1 MTPVHNG
8 GENADDIA
16 DTVDTADAAG
26 VASVAKAASA
36 ADAADAAGPADVAKA
51 AKAAKAGD
59 AASAADVAKAASAAD
74 AAESAGTAYAADAA
88 VEAQPPR
95 RYVPER
101 WTRRWAVTGV
111 ALTKVIREAPF
122 TLVLVCALWII
133 AFATRSVAYGPSDRL
148 MNHVGLDTTA
158 ITSGRVWTLVT
169 YSFWCQNVWA
179 YLANTLLILV
189 FVVPAERRLGTR
201 RTIGLLALCQIGGA
215 AIGIGAIEAGSA
227 AGDLWLQ
234 STVGPQYNTTVGMS
248 AGVVGLG
255 LAVSARMTTL
265 WRRRTRLLLII
276 GTLLFLFYDGGV
288 IDIARAFAA
297 LIGLSFGLVFLQRG
311 SRRFR
316 LASSHAETRVL
327 VAIFALTSALGPLI
341 AWITNN
347 PYGPM
352 AILVNLFIDEA
363 PSQDDIHDYCTKSSG
378 YYDPVACRASEAEHV
393 LAGTPAILVLF
404 VPVLLLG
411 VIAYGLWR
419 GRRMAWWAAIVCEVV
434 LGGVTVR
441 YAQMLVDMTE
451 GQPDEQGVPTAIK
464 IYTGLIMCI
473 PVGVVI
479 VLLLTRRHFALRAPR
494 WTALKL
500 LGTLV
505 AAFVS
510 VGALYVNFAYQVRV
524 QWDPDATVSA
534 LLADYP
540 KRLFSPTWLTL
551 ANENTAALIPQGG
564 IAKTLYIA
572 VGPVFWLIALGGLLL
587 TFRRT
592 ASRGAGE
599 KEQADR
605 LLTTFGGSPLSYMTT
620 WSGNDYWISPDRTAA
635 VAYRVIGGIAL
646 TTGDPYGR
654 AESRA
659 AAVEQFTRYCDSQG
673 WNPCFYSVT
682 EETRTAADKLG
693 WSAVQVAEDTVLDLT
708 DLKFS
713 GKKWQDVRTALN
725 KAAKV
730 GITAQW
736 ISFPSAPLSVQ
747 QHIRELSEEWVAD
760 KGLPEMGFTLGG
772 LAELQDPRV
781 RCLVALDEEGRLHGV
796 TSWLPVYQDGEPIG
810 WTLDFMRRAA
820 DGFRGVMEFLIA
832 SAALGFQQE
841 GARFLSLSGA
851 PLARIDRGTQSVPLQ
866 RLLDVAGKALEPVY
880 GFRSLLAF
888 KAKFQPQYFPLY
900 MCYPD
905 PAALP
910 AIGNAIGRAYL
921 PHTNAAQM
929 VRLSRK
935 LMG

>member
-1 MTPVHNG
+1 MT
-8 GENADDIA
+8 
-16 DTVDTADAAG
+16 
-26 VASVAKAASA
+26 ASER
-36 ADAADAAGPADVAKA
+36 D
-51 AKAAKAGD
+51 
-59 AASAADVAKAASAAD
+59 D
-74 AAESAGTAYAADAA
+74 AAEAPAGSAAAGAGAAAAAAAAA
-88 VEAQPPR
+88 VVIEPEARPPKR
-95 RYVPER
+95 SVPEGPA
-101 WTRRWAVTGV
+101 RRWLGTGV
-111 ALTKVIREAPF
+111 ALAKLVREAPL
-122 TLVLVCALWII
+122 TLVLIAALWIV
-133 AFATRSVAYGPSDRL
+133 ALATHSLAYGPSDTLIGRI
-148 MNHVGLDTTA
+148 GLDTTA
-158 ITSGRVWTLVT
+158 ITSGRPWTLLT

-179 YLANTLLILV
+179 YLAETLVILL
-189 FVVPAERRLGTR
+189 FVVPAERRLGTW
-201 RTIGLLALCQIGGA
+201 RTAGLLALCQIGGA
-215 AIGIGAIEAGSA
+215 LLAIGGIEAGA
-227 AGDLWLQ
+227 WAGDLWLQ
-234 STVGPQYNTTVGMS
+234 NTVGSAYNTSVGAS
-248 AGVVGLG
+248 VGVVGVG
-255 LAVSARMTTL
+255 LALSGRMTAL
-265 WRRRTRLLLII
+265 WRRRTRMLLGI

-288 IDIARAFAA
+288 IDIARAGGA
-297 LIGLSFGLVFLQRG
+297 LLGLLVGLVLLQPG
-311 SRRFR
+311 PRRRRLR
-316 LASSHAETRVL
+316 LATSHAETRVL
-327 VAIFALTSALGPLI
+327 VAVFALTSAFGPFI

-352 AILVNLFIDEA
+352 AILVNLFIDEV
-363 PSQDDIHDYCTKSSG
+363 PTQDDILDYCTASSAD
-378 YYDPVACRASEAEHV
+378 YDPVACRASRAEHV
-393 LAGTPAILVLF
+393 LAATPALLVLF
-404 VPVLLLG
+404 VPVLVLG

-434 LGGVTVR
+434 LGAVTVR
-441 YAQMLVDMTE
+441 YAQMLVDFTE
-451 GQPDEQGVPTAIK
+451 GQPDEAGVPTAIK

-505 AAFVS
+505 LAFLV
-510 VGALYVNFAYQVRV
+510 VGALYVKSAYWVRG
-524 QWDPDATVSA
+524 QWQPDATVGA

-551 ANENTAALIPQGG
+551 VNEDTAALIPQGG
-564 IAKTLYIA
+564 AAKALYIA
-572 VGPVFWLIALGGLLL
+572 VGPVFWLIALGGLFL

-592 ASRGAGE
+592 AIRGDGGKE
-599 KEQADR
+599 KADG
-605 LLTTFGGSPLSYMTT
+605 LLTSFGGSALSYMTT
-620 WSGNDYWISPDRTAA
+620 WPGNTYWISADETAA
-635 VAYRVIGGIAL
+635 VAYRVIGGVAL
-646 TTGDPYGR
+646 TTGEPYGK

-659 AAVEQFTRYCDSQG
+659 EAVEQFTRYCDSQG
-673 WNPCFYSVT
+673 WSPCFYSVT
-682 EETRTAADKLG
+682 EQTKAVTDRLG
-693 WSAVQVAEDTVLDLT
+693 WSAVQVAEDTVLDLPE
-708 DLKFS
+708 LKFS

-725 KAAKV
+725 KAGKA

-736 ISFPSAPLSVQ
+736 FTFPTAPLSIQ

-772 LAELQDPRV
+772 LNELQDPRV
-781 RCLVALDEEGRLHGV
+781 RCLLALDEDGRLHGV

-810 WTLDFMRRAA
+810 WTLDFMRRAG

-832 SAALGFQQE
+832 SAALGFQEE

-851 PLARIDRGTQSVPLQ
+851 PLARVERASAPEEPPVPLQ
-866 RLLDVAGKALEPVY
+866 RVLDVAGKALEPMY

-929 VRLSRK
+929 MRLSRK
-935 LMG
+935 LIG

>member
-1 MTPVHNG
+1 M
-8 GENADDIA
+8 
-16 DTVDTADAAG
+16 TVDISEET
-26 VASVAKAASA
+26 K
-36 ADAADAAGPADVAKA
+36 
-51 AKAAKAGD
+51 
-59 AASAADVAKAASAAD
+59 
-74 AAESAGTAYAADAA
+74 
-88 VEAQPPR
+88 PPR
-95 RYVPER
+95 RYVPEGLA
-101 WTRRWAVTGV
+101 RRWGRAGL
-111 ALTKVIREAPF
+111 ALARVVRGAPL
-122 TLVLVCALWII
+122 TLVLVAALWIV
-133 AFATRSVAYGPSDRL
+133 ALATHSLAYGPSDSLLSR
-148 MNHVGLDTTA
+148 VGLDTTS

-169 YSFWCQNVWA
+169 YSFWCQNLWA

-189 FVVPAERRLGTR
+189 FVVPAERRLGTW
-201 RTIGLLALCQIGGA
+201 RTVGLLTLCQIGGA
-215 AIGIGAIEAGSA
+215 ALGIGAIELGST

-234 STVGPQYNTTVGMS
+234 STVGAQYNTTVG
-248 AGVVGLG
+248 ATVGVVGLG
-255 LAVSARMTTL
+255 LALSGRMTAL
-265 WRRRTRLLLII
+265 WRRRTRLLLVI
-276 GTLLFLFYDGGV
+276 GTMLFLFYDGGV

-297 LIGLSFGLVFLQRG
+297 LLGLSIGLLFLQPG
-311 SRRFR
+311 SRRLR

-327 VAIFALTSALGPLI
+327 VAVFALTSALGPFI
-341 AWITNN
+341 AWVTNN

-363 PSQDDIHDYCTKSSG
+363 PTQDDIHDYCTKTSQ
-378 YYDPVACRASEAEHV
+378 YFDPVACRASQAEHV

-404 VPVLLLG
+404 VPVLVLG

-419 GRRMAWWAAIVCEVV
+419 GRRMAWWAAIVCEIV
-434 LGGVTVR
+434 LGIVTVR

-451 GQPDEQGVPTAIK
+451 GQPDEAGVPTAIK

-494 WTALKL
+494 WTGLKL

-505 AAFVS
+505 LTFVV
-510 VGALYVNFAYQVRV
+510 VGAIYVNFAYQVRD
-524 QWDPDATVSA
+524 QWAPDATISA
-534 LLADYP
+534 LLTDYP

-551 ANENTAALIPQGG
+551 VNKNTAALIPEGG
-564 IAKTLYIA
+564 AAKALYIA
-572 VGPVFWLIALGGLLL
+572 VGPVFWLIALGGLLF

-592 ASRGAGE
+592 ANRGAGE
-599 KEQADR
+599 KETADR
-605 LLTTFGGSPLSYMTT
+605 LLRNFGGSPLSYMTT
-620 WSGNDYWISPDRTAA
+620 WPGNDYWISPDESAA

-646 TTGDPYGR
+646 TTGDPYGKHQ
-654 AESRA
+654 SRT
-659 AAVEQFTRYCDSQG
+659 AAVEQFARFCDSQG
-673 WNPCFYSVT
+673 WSPCFYSVT
-682 EETRTAADKLG
+682 EGTRDTTAKLG
-693 WSAVQVAEDTVLDLT
+693 WNAVQVAEDTVLDLPE
-708 DLKFS
+708 LKFS

-725 KAAKV
+725 KAGKV

-736 ISFPSAPLSVQ
+736 YSYPTAPLSVQ

-772 LAELQDPRV
+772 LNELQDPRV
-781 RCLVALDEEGRLHGV
+781 RCLVALDEDDRLHGV
-796 TSWLPVYQDGEPIG
+796 TSWLPVYEDGETVG

-832 SAALGFQQE
+832 SAALGFQEE
-841 GARFLSLSGA
+841 GASFLSLSGA
-851 PLARIDRGTQSVPLQ
+851 PLARIDRGAQPVPLQ
-866 RLLDVAGKALEPVY
+866 RVLDVAGKALEPVY

-935 LMG
+935 LMS

>member
-1 MTPVHNG
+1 MTTAETD
-8 GENADDIA
+8 GERSGDIA
-16 DTVDTADAAG
+16 D
-26 VASVAKAASA
+26 KAAW
-36 ADAADAAGPADVAKA
+36 PK
-51 AKAAKAGD
+51 
-59 AASAADVAKAASAAD
+59 
-74 AAESAGTAYAADAA
+74 
-88 VEAQPPR
+88 
-95 RYVPER
+95 RYVPEGL
-101 WTRRWAVTGV
+101 TRRWVRTGV
-111 ALTKVIREAPF
+111 ALAKVVREAPF
-122 TLVLVCALWII
+122 TLVLVAALWII
-133 AFATRSVAYGPSDRL
+133 ALATHSVAYGPSDQL
-148 MNHVGLDTTA
+148 LSHVGLDTTA
-158 ITSGRVWTLVT
+158 FTSGRVWTLVT

-189 FVVPAERRLGTR
+189 FVVPAERRLGTW
-201 RTIGLLALCQIGGA
+201 RTVGLLALCQIGGA
-215 AIGIGAIEAGSA
+215 ALGLGAIEAGST

-234 STVGPQYNTTVGMS
+234 STVGADYNTTVGAS
-248 AGVVGLG
+248 VGVVGLG

-276 GTLLFLFYDGGV
+276 STLLFLFYDGGV
-288 IDIARAFAA
+288 IDISRTFAA
-297 LIGLSFGLVFLQRG
+297 LIGLGIGLALLQRG
-311 SRRFR
+311 SRRLR

-327 VAIFALTSALGPLI
+327 VAVFALTSALGPLI

-363 PSQDDIHDYCTKSSG
+363 PTQDDIHDYCTKTSA

-419 GRRMAWWAAIVCEVV
+419 GRRMAWWAAIACEIV
-434 LGGVTVR
+434 LGTVTVR

-451 GQPDEQGVPTAIK
+451 GQPDQAGVPTAIM

-479 VLLLTRRHFALRAPR
+479 VLLLTRRHFAIRAPR
-494 WTALKL
+494 WTGLKL

-505 AAFVS
+505 LAFIA

-551 ANENTAALIPQGG
+551 VNENTAALIPEGG
-564 IAKTLYIA
+564 MAKALYIA
-572 VGPVFWLIALGGLLL
+572 VGPVFWVIALGGLLL

-592 ASRGAGE
+592 AIRGAGE
-599 KEQADR
+599 KDKADR
-605 LLTTFGGSPLSYMTT
+605 LLTSFGGSPLSYMTT
-620 WSGNDYWISPDRTAA
+620 WPGNEYWISPDGTAA

-646 TTGDPYGR
+646 TTGDPYGK

-682 EETRTAADKLG
+682 DETRTATDKLG
-693 WSAVQVAEDTVLDLT
+693 WSAVQVAEDTVLDLPE
-708 DLKFS
+708 LKFS

-725 KAAKV
+725 KAGKV

-736 ISFPSAPLSVQ
+736 FTYPTAPLSVQ

-772 LAELQDPRV
+772 LNELRDPRV
-781 RCLVALDEEGRLHGV
+781 RCLLALDEEERLHGV
-796 TSWLPVYQDGEPIG
+796 TSWLPVYQDGEPVG
-810 WTLDFMRRAA
+810 WTLDFMRRSG

-832 SAALGFQQE
+832 SAALGFQEE

-851 PLARIDRGTQSVPLQ
+851 PLARIDRGAQPVPLQ
-866 RLLDVAGKALEPVY
+866 RVLDVAGKALEPVY

-888 KAKFQPQYFPLY
+888 KSKFQPQYFPLY

>member
-1 MTPVHNG
+1 M
-8 GENADDIA
+8 
-16 DTVDTADAAG
+16 AATTT
-26 VASVAKAASA
+26 S
-36 ADAADAAGPADVAKA
+36 
-51 AKAAKAGD
+51 
-59 AASAADVAKAASAAD
+59 
-74 AAESAGTAYAADAA
+74 EETT
-88 VEAQPPR
+88 PPR
-95 RYVPER
+95 RYVSEGLA
-101 WTRRWAVTGV
+101 RRWVRTGLAVARGV
-111 ALTKVIREAPF
+111 REAPF
-122 TLVLVCALWII
+122 TLGLVAALWII
-133 AFATRSVAYGPSDRL
+133 ALATHSLAYGPSDDL
-148 MNHVGLDTTA
+148 MGHIGLDTTA

-169 YSFWCQNVWA
+169 YGFWCQNVWA
-179 YLANTLLILV
+179 YLANTILILV
-189 FVVPAERRLGTR
+189 FVVPAERRLGTW
-201 RTIGLLALCQIGGA
+201 RTAGLLALCQIGGA
-215 AIGIGAIEAGSA
+215 ALGIAAIEAGSA

-234 STVGPQYNTTVGMS
+234 STVGAQYNTTVGAS
-248 AGVVGLG
+248 VGVVGLG
-255 LAVSARMTTL
+255 LALSARMSTL
-265 WRRRTRLLLII
+265 WRRRTRLLLVIS
-276 GTLLFLFYDGGV
+276 TLLFLFYDGGV
-288 IDIARAFAA
+288 IDISRVFAA
-297 LIGLSFGLVFLQRG
+297 LIGLAVGLAFLQPG
-311 SRRFR
+311 SRRLR

-363 PSQDDIHDYCTKSSG
+363 PTQDDIHDYCTKTSD
-378 YYDPVACRASEAEHV
+378 YYDPVACRASQAEHV

-419 GRRMAWWAAIVCEVV
+419 GRRMAWWAAIVCEIV
-434 LGGVTVR
+434 LGTVTVR

-451 GQPDEQGVPTAIK
+451 GQPDEAGVSTAIK

-500 LGTLV
+500 IGTLTLT
-505 AAFVS
+505 FVV
-510 VGALYVNFAYQVRV
+510 VGAIYVNFAYQVRD
-524 QWDPDATVSA
+524 QWTPDATVSA
-534 LLADYP
+534 LLTDYP

-551 ANENTAALIPQGG
+551 VNENTAALIPQGG
-564 IAKTLYIA
+564 IAKALYIA

-592 ASRGAGE
+592 AIRGAGE
-599 KEQADR
+599 KENADR
-605 LLTTFGGSPLSYMTT
+605 LLRSFGGSPLSYMTT
-620 WSGNDYWISPDRTAA
+620 WPGNEYWISPDGAAA

-646 TTGDPYGR
+646 TTGDPYGKPQ
-654 AESRA
+654 SRA
-659 AAVEQFTRYCDSQG
+659 AAVEEFAQYCDSQG
-673 WNPCFYSVT
+673 WSPCFYSVT
-682 EETRTAADKLG
+682 EETRALTEKLG
-693 WSAVQVAEDTVLDLT
+693 WSAVQVAEDTVLDLPE
-708 DLKFS
+708 LKFS

-725 KAAKV
+725 KAGKV
-730 GITAQW
+730 GITAEW
-736 ISFPSAPLSVQ
+736 YTYPNAPLSVQ

-772 LAELQDPRV
+772 LNELQDPRV
-781 RCLVALDEEGRLHGV
+781 RCLVALDEEQRLHGV
-796 TSWLPVYQDGEPIG
+796 TSWLPVYQDGETVG
-810 WTLDFMRRAA
+810 WTLDFMRRSA

-832 SAALGFQQE
+832 SAALGFQEE

-851 PLARIDRGTQSVPLQ
+851 PLARIDRGAAQTVPLQ
-866 RLLDVAGKALEPVY
+866 RVLDVAGKALEPVY

-935 LMG
+935 LMS

>member
-1 MTPVHNG
+1 MTTPESSADAV
-8 GENADDIA
+8 ADDA
-16 DTVDTADAAG
+16 DPAA
-26 VASVAKAASA
+26 A
-36 ADAADAAGPADVAKA
+36 PALDP
-51 AKAAKAGD
+51 
-59 AASAADVAKAASAAD
+59 
-74 AAESAGTAYAADAA
+74 
-88 VEAQPPR
+88 EARPPK
-95 RYVPER
+95 RYVPQGFA
-101 WTRRWAVTGV
+101 RRWIGAGVTLAKIV
-111 ALTKVIREAPF
+111 REAPL
-122 TLVLVCALWII
+122 TLALIAALWIV
-133 AFATRSVAYGPSDRL
+133 ALATRSLAYGPSNSLIARI
-148 MNHVGLDTTA
+148 GLDTTA
-158 ITSGRVWTLVT
+158 ITSGRPWTLLT

-179 YLANTLLILV
+179 YLANTLLILL
-189 FVVPAERRLGTR
+189 FVVPAERRLGTW
-201 RTIGLLALCQIGGA
+201 RTVGLLALCQIGGA
-215 AIGIGAIEAGSA
+215 LLAIGAIELGAW

-234 STVGPQYNTTVGMS
+234 DTVGADYNTSVGAS
-248 AGVVGLG
+248 VGVVGVG
-255 LAVSARMTTL
+255 LALSGRMTAL
-265 WRRRTRLLLII
+265 WRRRTRMLLII
-276 GTLLFLFYDGGV
+276 ATLLFLFYDGGV
-288 IDIARAFAA
+288 IDISRAGGA
-297 LIGLSFGLVFLQRG
+297 LLGFLVGLLLLQPG
-311 SRRFR
+311 PRRLR

-327 VAIFALTSALGPLI
+327 VAVFALTSGLGPFI

-363 PSQDDIHDYCTKSSG
+363 PTQDDIRDYCTSSSD
-378 YYDPVACRASEAEHV
+378 YYDPVACRASRAEHV

-404 VPVLLLG
+404 VPVLVLG

-419 GRRMAWWAAIVCEVV
+419 GRRMAWWAALVCEAV
-434 LGGVTVR
+434 LGAVTVR
-441 YAQMLVDMTE
+441 YAQMLVEATE
-451 GQPDEQGVPTAIK
+451 GQPGEDGVPTAIK

-473 PVGVVI
+473 PVGVVV

-500 LGTLV
+500 LGTL
-505 AAFVS
+505 ALTFVV
-510 VGALYVNFAYQVRV
+510 VGALYVNTAFRV
-524 QWDPDATVSA
+524 SDQWSPNATVSA

-551 ANENTAALIPQGG
+551 VNEDTAALIPQGG
-564 IAKTLYIA
+564 AAKALYIA
-572 VGPVFWLIALGGLLL
+572 VGPAFWLIALGGLLL

-592 ASRGAGE
+592 ATRADGG
-599 KEQADR
+599 KDKADR
-605 LLTTFGGSPLSYMTT
+605 LLTGFGGSALSYMTT
-620 WSGNDYWISPDRTAA
+620 WPGNRYWISPDETAA
-635 VAYRVIGGIAL
+635 VAYRVIGGVAL
-646 TTGDPYGR
+646 TTGEPYGK

-659 AAVEQFTRYCDSQG
+659 EAVRQFARYCDGQG
-673 WNPCFYSVT
+673 WSPCFYSVT
-682 EETRTAADKLG
+682 EQTKAVTDRLG
-693 WSAVQVAEDTVLDLT
+693 WSAVQVAEDTVLDLPE
-708 DLKFS
+708 LKFS

-725 KAAKV
+725 KAGKA

-736 ISFPSAPLSVQ
+736 FTFPAAPLGIQ

-772 LAELQDPRV
+772 LNELQDPRV
-781 RCLVALDEEGRLHGV
+781 RCLLALDEEGRLHGV

-810 WTLDFMRRAA
+810 WTLDFMRRAG

-851 PLARIDRGTQSVPLQ
+851 PLARVDRAATDAQQPVPLQ
-866 RLLDVAGKALEPVY
+866 RVLDVAGKALEPVY

-929 VRLSRK
+929 MRLSRK

>member
-1 MTPVHNG
+1 MAATP
-8 GENADDIA
+8 
-16 DTVDTADAAG
+16 T
-26 VASVAKAASA
+26 ASA
-36 ADAADAAGPADVAKA
+36 TSEETK
-51 AKAAKAGD
+51 
-59 AASAADVAKAASAAD
+59 
-74 AAESAGTAYAADAA
+74 
-88 VEAQPPR
+88 PPR
-95 RYVPER
+95 RSVPENLA
-101 WTRRWAVTGV
+101 RRWVRTG
-111 ALTKVIREAPF
+111 LTLARVVRGAPL
-122 TLVLVCALWII
+122 TLVLVAALWIL
-133 AFATRSVAYGPSDRL
+133 ALATHSLAYGPSDEL
-148 MNHVGLDTTA
+148 MSHVGLDTTA
-158 ITSGRVWTLVT
+158 ISSGRVWTLVT

-179 YLANTLLILV
+179 YLANTALLLL
-189 FVVPAERRLGTR
+189 FVVPAERRLGTW
-201 RTIGLLALCQIGGA
+201 RTVALLALCQIGGA
-215 AIGIGAIEAGSA
+215 ALAIGAIEAGSS

-234 STVGPQYNTTVGMS
+234 STVGAQYNTAVGAS
-248 AGVVGLG
+248 VGVVGLG
-255 LAVSARMTTL
+255 LALSARMTTL
-265 WRRRTRLLLII
+265 WRRRTRLLLVI
-276 GTLLFLFYDGGV
+276 GTMLFLFYDGGV
-288 IDIARAFAA
+288 IDISRAFAA
-297 LIGLSFGLVFLQRG
+297 LVGVGVGFALLQPRIRP
-311 SRRFR
+311 RRLR

-327 VAIFALTSALGPLI
+327 VAVFALTSALGPLI

-363 PSQDDIHDYCTKSSG
+363 PTQDDIHDYCTRTSD

-404 VPVLLLG
+404 VPVLVLG

-419 GRRMAWWAAIVCEVV
+419 GRRMAWVSALVCEVV
-434 LGGVTVR
+434 LGIVTVR
-441 YAQMLVDMTE
+441 YAQMLVGLTE
-451 GQPDEQGVPTAIK
+451 AQPDEAGVPTAIK

-505 AAFVS
+505 AAFLV
-510 VGALYVNFAYQVRV
+510 VGTIYVNWAYRVRGE
-524 QWDPDATVSA
+524 WSPDATVSA

-551 ANENTAALIPQGG
+551 VNENTAAVIPEGG
-564 IAKTLYIA
+564 IAKVLYIA
-572 VGPVFWLIALGGLLL
+572 VGPVFWSIALGGLLL

-599 KEQADR
+599 KSQADR
-605 LLTTFGGSPLSYMTT
+605 LLREYGGSPLSYMTT
-620 WSGNDYWISPDRTAA
+620 WPGNDYWISPDGTAA

-646 TTGDPYGR
+646 TTGDPFGKPD
-654 AESRA
+654 ARA
-659 AAVEQFTRYCDSQG
+659 AAAEGFARYCDSQG
-673 WNPCFYSVT
+673 WSPCFYSVT
-682 EETRTAADKLG
+682 GETRSHLVQGLG
-693 WSAVQVAEDTVLDLT
+693 WSAVQVAEDTVLDLPE
-708 DLKFS
+708 LKFS

-725 KAAKV
+725 KAAKE

-736 ISFPSAPLSVQ
+736 FTFPTAPLAVQ

-772 LAELQDPRV
+772 LSELQDPRV
-781 RCLVALDEEGRLHGV
+781 RCLVALDEQDRLHGV
-796 TSWLPVYQDGEPIG
+796 TSWLPVYQDGETVG
-810 WTLDFMRRAA
+810 WTLDFMRRSS

-832 SAALGFQQE
+832 SAALGFQEE

-851 PLARIDRGTQSVPLQ
+851 PLARIDREQPSPAPLQ
-866 RLLDVAGKALEPVY
+866 RVLDIVGRTLEPVY

-888 KAKFQPQYFPLY
+888 KAKFQPRYLPLY

-935 LMG
+935 LMS

>member
-1 MTPVHNG
+1 MTAP
-8 GENADDIA
+8 E
-16 DTVDTADAAG
+16 
-26 VASVAKAASA
+26 SA
-36 ADAADAAGPADVAKA
+36 ADAAPVPDA
-51 AKAAKAGD
+51 
-59 AASAADVAKAASAAD
+59 
-74 AAESAGTAYAADAA
+74 
-88 VEAQPPR
+88 EARPPK
-95 RYVPER
+95 RYVPEGLA
-101 WTRRWAVTGV
+101 RRWIGAGV
-111 ALTKVIREAPF
+111 ALAKVVREAPF
-122 TLVLVCALWII
+122 TLVLIAALWIV
-133 AFATRSVAYGPSDRL
+133 ALATRSLAYGPSGSLTARI
-148 MNHVGLDTTA
+148 GLDTTA
-158 ITSGRVWTLVT
+158 ITSGRPWTLLS

-179 YLANTLLILV
+179 YLADTLLILL
-189 FVVPAERRLGTR
+189 FVVPAERRLGTW
-201 RTIGLLALCQIGGA
+201 RTVGLLALCQLGGA
-215 AIGIGAIEAGSA
+215 LLAVGAIELGAR

-234 STVGPQYNTTVGMS
+234 DTVGADYNTSVGAS
-248 AGVVGLG
+248 VGVVGVG
-255 LAVSARMTTL
+255 LALSGRMTAL
-265 WRRRTRLLLII
+265 WRRRTRMLLII
-276 GTLLFLFYDGGV
+276 GTLLLLFYDGGV
-288 IDIARAFAA
+288 LDLARAGGA
-297 LIGLSFGLVFLQRG
+297 LLGFLAGLLLQPG
-311 SRRFR
+311 PRRLR

-327 VAIFALTSALGPLI
+327 VAVFALTSALGPLI

-363 PSQDDIHDYCTKSSG
+363 PTQDDIRDYCTASSD
-378 YYDPVACRASEAEHV
+378 YYDPVACRASRAEHV

-404 VPVLLLG
+404 VPVLVLG

-419 GRRMAWWAAIVCEVV
+419 GRRMAWWAAFVCELV
-434 LGGVTVR
+434 LGAVTVR
-441 YAQMLVDMTE
+441 YAQILVEATE
-451 GQPDEQGVPTAIK
+451 GQPGEDGVPTAIK

-473 PVGVVI
+473 PVGVVL
-479 VLLLTRRHFALRAPR
+479 VLLPTRRHFALRAPR
-494 WTALKL
+494 WTALRL
-500 LGTLV
+500 LGALALAFLV
-505 AAFVS
+505 
-510 VGALYVNFAYQVRV
+510 VGALYVNTAYRVRD
-524 QWDPDATVSA
+524 QWSPNATVGA

-551 ANENTAALIPQGG
+551 VNEDTAALIPEGG
-564 IAKTLYIA
+564 AAKALYIA
-572 VGPVFWLIALGGLLL
+572 VGPVFWLIALGGLFL

-592 ASRGAGE
+592 AIRAEGG
-599 KEQADR
+599 KDKADR
-605 LLTTFGGSPLSYMTT
+605 LLTAFGGSALSYMTT
-620 WSGNDYWISPDRTAA
+620 WPGHRYWISPDETAA
-635 VAYRVIGGIAL
+635 VAYRVIGGVAL
-646 TTGDPYGR
+646 TTGEPYGK

-659 AAVEQFTRYCDSQG
+659 EAVRQFARHCDGQG
-673 WNPCFYSVT
+673 WSPCFYSVT
-682 EETRTAADKLG
+682 GQTKAVTDRLG
-693 WSAVQVAEDTVLDLT
+693 WSAVQVAEDTVLDLPE
-708 DLKFS
+708 LKFS

-725 KAAKV
+725 KAAKA

-736 ISFPSAPLSVQ
+736 FTFPTAPLAVQ

-772 LAELQDPRV
+772 LEELQDPRV
-781 RCLVALDEEGRLHGV
+781 RCLLALDEEGRLHGV

-810 WTLDFMRRAA
+810 WTLDFMRRAG

-851 PLARIDRGTQSVPLQ
+851 PLARVERAATDAEQPVPLQ
-866 RLLDVAGKALEPVY
+866 RVLDVAGKALEPVY

>member
-1 MTPVHNG
+1 MTTSEEAKPPGHYVPEG
-8 GENADDIA
+8 L
-16 DTVDTADAAG
+16 TRRWVRAG
-26 VASVAKAASA
+26 VAVAR
-36 ADAADAAGPADVAKA
+36 V
-51 AKAAKAGD
+51 
-59 AASAADVAKAASAAD
+59 V
-74 AAESAGTAYAADAA
+74 
-88 VEAQPPR
+88 
-95 RYVPER
+95 
-101 WTRRWAVTGV
+101 
-111 ALTKVIREAPF
+111 REAPL
-122 TLVLVCALWII
+122 TLVLVAALWII
-133 AFATRSVAYGPSDRL
+133 AFATHSVAYGPSDQL
-148 MNHVGLDTTA
+148 LSHVGLDTTA

-179 YLANTLLILV
+179 YLANTLLILA
-189 FVVPAERRLGTR
+189 FVVPAERRLGTW
-201 RTIGLLALCQIGGA
+201 RTVGLLALCQIGGA
-215 AIGIGAIEAGSA
+215 ALGIGAIEAGST

-234 STVGPQYNTTVGMS
+234 SSVGATDNTMVGAS
-248 AGVVGLG
+248 VGVVGLG

-265 WRRRTRLLLII
+265 WRRRTRLLLVI

-288 IDIARAFAA
+288 IDISRAFSA
-297 LIGLSFGLVFLQRG
+297 LIGFVIGLVLLQRG
-311 SRRFR
+311 SRRLR

-327 VAIFALTSALGPLI
+327 VAIFALTSALGPFI

-363 PSQDDIHDYCTKSSG
+363 PTQDDIHDYCTKSSG
-378 YYDPVACRASEAEHV
+378 YYDPVACRASKAEHV

-404 VPVLLLG
+404 VPVLVLG

-419 GRRMAWWAAIVCEVV
+419 GRRMAWWAAIVCEIV
-434 LGGVTVR
+434 LGTVTVR
-441 YAQMLVDMTE
+441 YAQMLVDMTQ
-451 GQPDEQGVPTAIK
+451 GQPDEAGVPTAIK

-479 VLLLTRRHFALRAPR
+479 VLLLTRRHFAIRAPR
-494 WTALKL
+494 WTGLKL
-500 LGTLV
+500 LATL
-505 AAFVS
+505 AITFVV

-524 QWDPDATVSA
+524 QWSPDATVSA
-534 LLADYP
+534 LLTDYP
-540 KRLFSPTWLTL
+540 KRLFSPTWLSL
-551 ANENTAALIPQGG
+551 ANENTSALIPEGG
-564 IAKTLYIA
+564 IAKALYVA
-572 VGPVFWLIALGGLLL
+572 VGPVFWVIALVGLLL

-592 ASRGAGE
+592 AIRGAGE
-599 KEQADR
+599 KEKADR

-620 WSGNDYWISPDRTAA
+620 WPGNDYWISPDETAA
-635 VAYRVIGGIAL
+635 IAYRVIGGIAL
-646 TTGDPYGR
+646 TTGDPYGK

-659 AAVEQFTRYCDSQG
+659 AAVEEFTSYCDSQG
-673 WNPCFYSVT
+673 WSPCFYSVT
-682 EETRTAADKLG
+682 EETRTATDKLG
-693 WSAVQVAEDTVLDLT
+693 WSAVQVAEDTVLDLPE
-708 DLKFS
+708 LKFS

-725 KAAKV
+725 KAGKV

-736 ISFPSAPLSVQ
+736 FTYPTAPLSVQ

-772 LAELQDPRV
+772 LNELQDPRV
-781 RCLVALDEEGRLHGV
+781 RCLVALDEDGRLHGV
-796 TSWLPVYQDGEPIG
+796 TSWLPVYQDDEPIG

-832 SAALGFQQE
+832 SAALGFQEE

-851 PLARIDRGTQSVPLQ
+851 PLARIDRGTQPAPMQ
-866 RLLDVAGKALEPVY
+866 RVLDVAGKALEPVY

-935 LMG
+935 LMS